1 MINNKLRPA
10 GWRVVDPYNSP
21 SKTTISPN
29 IGEIDKIIDGIIR
42 DFWNDKIDQSKF
54 TMSSSTTITPK
65 NTDAMSKSIVF
76 INKETNTERGINIF
90 AVQNIK
96 SGQIAVIISN
106 GEEHGSKIVF
116 NNISKNP
123 IPAINRYLPN
133 IFDSTIRLL

>member
-1 MINNKLRPA
+1 MVNNKLKHS
-10 GWRVVDPYNSP
+10 GWGTVDS
-21 SKTTISPN
+21 SSRITISPN
-29 IGEIDKIIDGIIR
+29 IGEIDKIIDKITR
-42 DFWNDKIDQSKF
+42 DFWNNKVDQSKF
-54 TMSSSTTITPK
+54 TMSSSTTISPK
-65 NTDAMSKSIVF
+65 NSDAMSKSIIF
-76 INKETNTERGINIF
+76 INKETSIERGINVF

>member
-1 MINNKLRPA
+1 MVNNKLKHS
-10 GWRVVDPYNSP
+10 GWETVDS
-21 SKTTISPN
+21 SSRITISPN
-29 IGEIDKIIDGIIR
+29 IGEIDKIIDKITR
-42 DFWNDKIDQSKF
+42 DFWNNKVDQSKF
-54 TMSSSTTITPK
+54 TMSSSTTISPK
-65 NTDAMSKSIVF
+65 NSDAMSKSIIF
-76 INKETNTERGINIF
+76 INKETSIERGINVF

-133 IFDSTIRLL
+133 IFDSTIHLL